1 MNEFD
6 NDVDRELIR
15 LRMSVSV
22 GQRILS
28 LLAAQAVVRNA
39 TRQRLRRIYPDLS
52 PRELNLKVVE
62 ELERASERP
71 IPTFTISAEDST
83 NT

>member
-15 LRMSVSV
+15 LRMSVSS

-39 TRQRLRRIYPDLS
+39 TRQRLRPIYPDLS

-62 ELERASERP
+62 ELERASERT
-71 IPTFTISAEDST
+71 IPTFAISA
-83 NT
+83 